1 MDQTNL
7 SQTLVTILALTSL
20 CGCSESPTANGSE
33 IANTTKGGATSASRN
48 STGATEDDTST
59 SEGGASDSA
68 PSGGRAATSRANAK
82 GGTVAD
88 DATETAGGE
97 DARGGRP
104 TSAKASTATVPS
116 SAGGTRASASNSS
129 GGRSGATGG
138 ASVGGSALGGTQAL
152 GGSKSTLDTTATPS
166 EGASTSPGCGL
177 TDYPA
182 ACSSSGTPCSITVES
197 TARTFY
203 VYLPSDYDASKPYP
217 LVFQFHP
224 MGGNA
229 EQAISMPS
237 IRSKFT
243 AIYVTPQGLS
253 SNGTSG
259 WPNTNGQ
266 DMAFTKAMLTEVQDH
281 YCVDKERI
289 FSTGFSYGGMM
300 SFAIGCEMGDV
311 FRAIAPMSGALYSGC
326 KNGNNPIAMWGS
338 HGLSDNVVPIADGR
352 KGRDAILS
360 RNHCGTQ
367 TSSTTPSPCVSYEG
381 CDSGY
386 PSTWCEFEGSHAPPS
401 FAAGAIVDFF
411 KQF

>member
-7 SQTLVTILALTSL
+7 PQTLVTILALTSL
-20 CGCSESPTANGSE
+20 CGCSENVTPNGNEGTNST
-33 IANTTKGGATSASRN
+33 NGGSATSASRN
-48 STGATEDDTST
+48 SSSSRANDDDTSV
-59 SEGGASDSA
+59 SSGGTSDSVA
-68 PSGGRAATSRANAK
+68 SGGRATTSRTAAQ

-88 DATETAGGE
+88 DTSETAVGE
-97 DARGGRP
+97 GARGGRP
-104 TSAKASTATVPS
+104 TSAKSST
-116 SAGGTRASASNSS
+116 GGSKASASNPS

-138 ASVGGSALGGTQAL
+138 SSAGVGARGGEQAL
-152 GGSKSTLDTTATPS
+152 GGSKSTADTTATTTPG
-166 EGASTSPGCGL
+166 GAVDSPGCGL

-182 ACSSSGTPCSITVES
+182 ACSSSGSPCSVTVES

-203 VYLPSDYDASKPYP
+203 VYLPTNYDSSQPYP

-224 MGGNA
+224 MGGTA
-229 EQAISMPS
+229 EQAINIPS
-237 IRSKFT
+237 IRSKFP

-253 SNGTSG
+253 PDGTSG

-266 DMAFTKAMLTEVQDH
+266 DMAFTKVMLTEVQEK
-281 YCVDKERI
+281 YCVDKSRI

-311 FRAIAPMSGALYSGC
+311 FRAIAPMSGATYSGC
-326 KNGNNPIAMWGS
+326 KNGNHPVAMWGS
-338 HGLSDNVVPIADGR
+338 HGISDNVVPIADGR

-367 TSSTTPSPCVSYEG
+367 TSPTTPSPCVSYEG

-386 PSTWCEFEGSHAPPS
+386 PTTWCEFEGSHAPPS